1 MEKALVAYQHQCQLP
16 RSQWEHGLKCDDG
29 QMMLP
34 GLAGEDPYFRV
45 RQQKQKAQLNQ
56 WLIEQQTDQS
66 IQRHQQ
72 KLKGWV

>member
-16 RSQWEHGLKCDDG
+16 WSQQERGLKCDG

-34 GLAGEDPYFRV
+34 GLAGEDLHFRV
-45 RQQKQKAQLNQ
+45 RQQKQKAQLKQ

-72 KLKGWV
+72 KLKGSV